1 MAGNRHPFS
10 FARRAAKQ
18 PRMNAKFTLLA
29 LALILSACAS
39 GRLQERDEF
48 ATDDQRELILRA
60 TGANPRDAGLV
71 IFGVDRSRQQAEQG
85 GAGGGV
91 SVNAFLWRA
100 TLETLSFMPLASAD
114 PAGGVIITDW
124 YAPPNAENE
133 RFKAQAY
140 VLSRQ
145 LRSDGVR
152 VQVFRQVLRG
162 GQWVDAPASAGT
174 NSELE
179 DRVLARARELRG
191 LVAGR

>member
-1 MAGNRHPFS
+1 MKTPIILI
-10 FARRAAKQ
+10 AA
-18 PRMNAKFTLLA
+18 AVLLT
-29 LALILSACAS
+29 ACSS

-48 ATDDQRELILRA
+48 GTDDQRELILRQ

-71 IFGVDRSRQQAEQG
+71 LFGVDRSRQQAE
-85 GAGGGV
+85 AGGTGGGI

-124 YAPPNAENE
+124 YAPPNADNE

-152 VQVFRQVLRG
+152 VQIFRQVLRG

-174 NSELE
+174 NSEME
-179 DRVLARARELRG
+179 DRVLSRARELRG
-191 LVAGR
+191 MVASR

>member
-1 MAGNRHPFS
+1 MNKYPPMKTS
-10 FARRAAKQ
+10 ITLIAA
-18 PRMNAKFTLLA
+18 AVLLT
-29 LALILSACAS
+29 ACAS

-48 ATDDQRELILRA
+48 GTDDQRELILRQ

-85 GAGGGV
+85 GGGV

-124 YAPPNAENE
+124 YAPPNADNE

-191 LVAGR
+191 LVASR